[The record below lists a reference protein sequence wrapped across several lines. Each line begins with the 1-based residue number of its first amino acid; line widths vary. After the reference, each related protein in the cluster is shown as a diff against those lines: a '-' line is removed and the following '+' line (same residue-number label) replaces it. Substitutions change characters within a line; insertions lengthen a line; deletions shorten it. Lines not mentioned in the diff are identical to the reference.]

1 MPQSLSSVHLHLI
14 FSTKDR
20 QPFFRDP
27 NLRSEIHAYL
37 GSVSKQLDCT
47 PILVGGVEDHVH
59 ILARHARTISQSEWV
74 KELKRVSSIWMKE
87 RDVPIHNFAWQS
99 GYGVFSVSSSN
110 LAAVQK
116 YIAEQ
121 EEHHRKTTFQDEY
134 RAFLKRHGVS
144 WDEQYVWD

>member
-1 MPQSLSSVHLHLI
+1 MCIPCPRTPVYYV
-14 FSTKDR
+14 
-20 QPFFRDP
+20 
-27 NLRSEIHAYL
+27 SELY
-37 GSVSKQLDCT
+37 T
-47 PILVGGVEDHVH
+47 
-59 ILARHARTISQSEWV
+59 RTLSQSEWV

-87 RDVPIHNFAWQS
+87 RDTPVHNFAWQS

-134 RAFLKRHGVS
+134 RIFLKRHGIS